1 MLLSL
6 LGFII
11 LIFSLNIA
19 VTSGNSIGVDCRP
32 LSDEYY
38 AGHNEHA
45 GADDADI
52 LDYYIRHGLENN
64 LALQQKRENYKL
76 SLELLNEA
84 RGLFYPA
91 LSFNM
96 RYTLARGGRVIELPV
111 GDLLNPVYST
121 LNMLTGTADFPDI
134 DNEYFYFY
142 RPREQETK
150 FRVVQ
155 PLVNP
160 EIWYNRRIRE
170 HETEIGHIDV
180 EIYRRALVAEIKKA
194 YFNYLKSGKVERII
208 EETIELLNENLRVTG
223 LLAANDMV
231 TDDYLYRSQAEI
243 SAALQQRAD
252 AAGKRKTAAAWF
264 NFLLN
269 RSADTPIEM
278 SALYYRDLVIKPQA
292 ERMSGAEDRE
302 ELARTGRMIDLA
314 SDYERLVQS
323 NRYPRLTAVVE
334 YGLLGTTYSFGRDD
348 DFMLASIVLSW
359 PLFEGFQNRASIQQ
373 AKIRSNIAGLIHR
386 ETEEKLNL
394 QVINAWYDLEAS
406 AKAVDAA
413 EARLKSAT
421 SAFRITEK
429 RYAAGEAQLIEYI
442 DARTGMTNAE
452 INLAIC
458 RYEFFSGYAEYE
470 RVAALYVF
478 E

>member
-1 MLLSL
+1 MLMLALS
-6 LGFII
+6 GPVFSAHGGEEMNCFPESGEFIDGEVDI
-11 LIFSLNIA
+11 PG
-19 VTSGNSIGVDCRP
+19 GNG
-32 LSDEYY
+32 
-38 AGHNEHA
+38 GN
-45 GADDADI
+45 I
-52 LDYYIRHGLENN
+52 LDYYITYGLENN
-64 LALQQKRENYKL
+64 LALQQKKENYKL

-121 LNMLTGTADFPDI
+121 LNMLTGTMDFPAI

-142 RPREQETK
+142 RQREQETK

-208 EETIELLNENLRVTG
+208 EETIELLNENMRVTSV
-223 LLAANDMV
+223 LAANDMV
-231 TDDYLYRSQAEI
+231 TDDYIHRSQAEI
-243 SAALQQRAD
+243 SAAVQQSAD
-252 AAGKRKTAAAWF
+252 AAGKRKIAAAWF

-269 RSADTPIEM
+269 RPADTPIEV
-278 SALYYRDLVIKPQA
+278 STLTDRGFSIKP
-292 ERMSGAEDRE
+292 EGEGMSTAGGRE

-314 SDYERLVQS
+314 ADYERLVQS

-348 DFMLASIVLSW
+348 DFMLASLVLSW

-373 AKIRSNIAGLIHR
+373 AKIRSNITGLMHR

-394 QVINAWYDLEAS
+394 QVVNAWYEFEAS

-413 EARLKSAT
+413 EARLNSAA

-429 RYAAGEAQLIEYI
+429 RYEAGEAQLIEFI
-442 DARTGMTNAE
+442 DARTSMTNAE
-452 INLAIC
+452 INLTIC
-458 RYEFFSGYAEYE
+458 RYDFFSSYAEYE

-478 E
+478 D